1 MFLKMKHGQKFS
13 IATLEN
19 KDMNNP
25 CYGYVQPERYPGC
38 HDHCEK
44 LKTYLA
50 SDEYK
55 KLCDY
60 KEKYFR
66 NNMPKN
72 TVAIYYDMRR
82 KKHKGLHMMGYKGM
96 GV

>member
-1 MFLKMKHGQKFS
+1 M
-13 IATLEN
+13 T
-19 KDMNNP
+19 DP
-25 CYGYVQPERYPGC
+25 CRYCVAPERYPGC

-44 LKTYLA
+44 LKAHRA

-55 KLCDY
+55 KLCEY

>member
-1 MFLKMKHGQKFS
+1 M
-13 IATLEN
+13 T
-19 KDMNNP
+19 DP
-25 CYGYVQPERYPGC
+25 CRYCVAPERYPGC

-44 LKTYLA
+44 RAAYRE

-55 KLCDY
+55 KLCEY

-66 NNMPKN
+66 NNVPKN
-72 TVAIYYDMRR
+72 TVAIYYDMCR

>member
-1 MFLKMKHGQKFS
+1 MRWKEL
-13 IATLEN
+13 T
-19 KDMNNP
+19 DP
-25 CYGYVQPERYPGC
+25 CRYCVAPERYPGC

-44 LKTYLA
+44 LKA
-50 SDEYK
+50 HRESDEYK
-55 KLCDY
+55 KLCEY

-66 NNMPKN
+66 NNIPKN
-72 TVAIYYDMRR
+72 TVAIYHDMRR